1 MKTKILLLF
10 ALVFS
15 STNLFA
21 HPLSGT
27 QSGFSNGF
35 FHPLSGLDH
44 ILAMLAVGIWA
55 VQMGGKAK
63 WIIPISFVVLMTIGG
78 ALGMNNIN
86 LPFAEIGILVSVIVL
101 GVLILAGVRLPV
113 LVSSVL
119 VGVFALCHG
128 HAHGA
133 ELPAAAS
140 GVAYAIGFALT
151 TIVLHLSGIGFG
163 AAVNKFANER
173 IVKFSGALIV
183 LMGLFLSYNYF
194 VQ

>member
-1 MKTKILLLF
+1 MKTKILLLL
-10 ALVFS
+10 ALLFS
-15 STNLFA
+15 STNIFA
-21 HPLSGT
+21 HPLPGSE
-27 QSGFSNGF
+27 SGFLNGF
-35 FHPLSGLDH
+35 FHPISGLDH

-63 WIIPISFVVLMTIGG
+63 WIIPITFVGIMSVGG
-78 ALGMNNIN
+78 ILGMNSIN
-86 LPFAEIGILVSVIVL
+86 LPFAEVGILVSVIVL

-140 GVAYAIGFALT
+140 GVTYATGFALT

-163 AAVNKFANER
+163 AAVNKVANEK
-173 IVKFSGALIV
+173 IVKFSGALIA

>member
-1 MKTKILLLF
+1 MKTKILLLL
-10 ALVFS
+10 ALLFS

-21 HPLSGT
+21 HPLLGT

-55 VQMGGKAK
+55 AQMGGKAK
-63 WIIPISFVVLMTIGG
+63 WIIPITFVGIMSVGG
-78 ALGMNNIN
+78 MLGMNNIS

-101 GVLILAGVRLPV
+101 GVLILAGIRLPM
-113 LVSSVL
+113 LVSSIL

-128 HAHGA
+128 HTHGT
-133 ELPAAAS
+133 ELPSAAS
-140 GVAYAIGFALT
+140 GVMYAAGFALT

-163 AAVNKFANER
+163 TAVNKIANEK
-173 IVKFSGALIV
+173 IVKFSGALIA
-183 LMGLFLSYNYF
+183 LMGLILSYNYF
-194 VQ
+194 IY

>member
-10 ALVFS
+10 ALLLS

-21 HPLSGT
+21 HPLIGS

-55 VQMGGKAK
+55 AQMGGKAK
-63 WIIPISFVVLMTIGG
+63 WIIPITFVGIMSVGG
-78 ALGMNNIN
+78 MLGMNNIS

-101 GVLILAGVRLPV
+101 GVLILAGVRLPM
-113 LVSSVL
+113 LVSTVL

-128 HAHGA
+128 HTHGT

-140 GVAYAIGFALT
+140 GVMYAAGFALT

-163 AAVNKFANER
+163 TAVNKIANEK
-173 IVKFSGALIV
+173 IVKFSGALIA
-183 LMGLFLSYNYF
+183 LMGLILSYNYF
-194 VQ
+194 IY

>member
-10 ALVFS
+10 ALLFS
-15 STNLFA
+15 STNIFA
-21 HPLSGT
+21 HPLSGSE
-27 QSGFSNGF
+27 SGFSNGF
-35 FHPLSGLDH
+35 FHPLMGLDH

-55 VQMGGKAK
+55 AQMGGKAK
-63 WIIPISFVVLMTIGG
+63 WIIPLSFVGLMSIGG
-78 ALGMNNIN
+78 MLGMNNIN

-140 GVAYAIGFALT
+140 GVTYAIGFALT
-151 TIVLHLSGIGFG
+151 TIMLHLSGIGFG
-163 AAVNKFANER
+163 AAVNKIANEK
-173 IVKFSGALIV
+173 IVKLSGAMIA

>member
-1 MKTKILLLF
+1 MKTKILLLL
-10 ALVFS
+10 ALLFS

-21 HPLSGT
+21 HPLLGT

-55 VQMGGKAK
+55 AQMGGKAK
-63 WIIPISFVVLMTIGG
+63 WIIPITFVGIMSVGG
-78 ALGMNNIN
+78 MLGMNNIS
-86 LPFAEIGILVSVIVL
+86 LPFAEIGILVSVVVL
-101 GVLILAGVRLPV
+101 GVLILAGVRLPM
-113 LVSSVL
+113 LVSSIL

-128 HAHGA
+128 HTHGT

-140 GVAYAIGFALT
+140 GVMYAIGFALT

-163 AAVNKFANER
+163 TAVTKIANEK
-173 IVKFSGALIV
+173 IVKFSGAVIA
-183 LMGLFLSYNYF
+183 LMGLILSYNYF
-194 VQ
+194 IQ